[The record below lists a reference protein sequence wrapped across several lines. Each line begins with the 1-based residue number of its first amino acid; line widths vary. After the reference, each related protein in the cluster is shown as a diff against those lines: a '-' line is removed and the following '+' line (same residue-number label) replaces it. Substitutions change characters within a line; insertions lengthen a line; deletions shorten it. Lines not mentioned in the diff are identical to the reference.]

1 MGCRIETAPWSP
13 AVYPR
18 SHPPPPRD
26 RWSWWRQPAGSYCR
40 CLWTPLRNY
49 PSQFVLVSW
58 ISARGPPS
66 ANRYNKLSRM
76 KIPKGNHQG
85 GMEKEWKGLGK
96 VPRDLPRF
104 SPNFAGMLQW
114 RKFQRI
120 LRRPGQGNKIVSP
133 NFVGEPLETTQL
145 SRFRQTF
152 KTRLDT
158 EEFSENWKDSSYL

>member
-1 MGCRIETAPWSP
+1 
-13 AVYPR
+13 
-18 SHPPPPRD
+18 
-26 RWSWWRQPAGSYCR
+26 
-40 CLWTPLRNY
+40 
-49 PSQFVLVSW
+49 
-58 ISARGPPS
+58 
-66 ANRYNKLSRM
+66 M
-76 KIPKGNHQG
+76 KIPKGNHQSRE
-85 GMEKEWKGLGK
+85 EKEWKGLGK

-158 EEFSENWKDSSYL
+158 EEFLERIERILRLRIFKSYNVKKKAKEYWSINTIFQAFFRTFQALKQS